1 MLFNFNIAI
10 IAFLASAGL
19 AASEATYD
27 QRLRRLGRV
36 IAARQSSCQSDFDCG
51 GSEVCCSG
59 LVSRICSFFVVSCS
73 SDPSQAF
80 GPGEGAGIGSCI
92 DQSGCSG
99 GGPTALIY
107 DLAPDT

>member
-36 IAARQSSCQSDFDCG
+36 IAARQSSCQSDFDCA

-59 LVSRICSFFVVSCS
+59 L
-73 SDPSQAF
+73 AF

-99 GGPTALIY
+99 GTCNALGTGGFC
-107 DLAPDT
+107 DGG